1 MMGFDEAL
9 QVVLGLGEPLA
20 LERVRLDDAC
30 QRVLAVPVAARNA
43 SPPVNVSA
51 MDGYAV
57 RDADLR
63 AGEVTLKLA
72 GDSRAGQAPPGP
84 LAQGTCLR
92 VFTGAPTPSGASRVV
107 IQEDVQRAGEF
118 VTFSGVGR
126 GRTHI
131 RSAGSDFRAG
141 AILLEAGTV
150 LDAPRMVALAAADVG
165 EVMVWARPRVR
176 LMATGDEIREP
187 GGLGE
192 GIPDSVSFGVAALV
206 RQWGGVVVGRS
217 RHADDLAA
225 LEQAASRALDEAD
238 IVVVS
243 GGASVG
249 EHDLARAMFAPL
261 GLHLDVDKVA
271 IKPGKPVW
279 VGRCQGKLIVGLPGN
294 PTSAMVTARLL
305 LAPLIAKMAGPCA
318 TQASHWK
325 WELLAGDL
333 PCCGE
338 RETFVR
344 AARSPQGIVPVGNQD
359 AAAQAALARCDA
371 LIRQVPGERAKIAGE
386 PVLVMAF

>member
-9 QVVLGLGEPLA
+9 QVVLELGAPLDA
-20 LERVRLDDAC
+20 EWVRLDDVF
-30 QRVLAVPVAARNA
+30 QRVLAGPVAARDA

-63 AGEVTLKLA
+63 AGEVALKLA

-84 LAQGTCLR
+84 LAHGSCLR

-107 IQEDVQRAGEF
+107 IQEDVQRAGDL
-118 VTFSGVGR
+118 VTFRGVGR

-131 RSAGSDFRAG
+131 RPAGSDFRAG
-141 AILLEAGTV
+141 DILLEAGAV

-165 EVMVWARPRVR
+165 EVMVRTRPRVW
-176 LMATGDEIREP
+176 LLATGDEIREP
-187 GGLGE
+187 GGQGP
-192 GIPDSVSFGVAALV
+192 GIPDSVSFGAAALV

-217 RHADDLAA
+217 QHPDDLPA
-225 LEQAASRALDEAD
+225 LQRAAASALAEAD

-249 EHDLARAMFAPL
+249 EHDLARAMFAPM
-261 GLHLDVDKVA
+261 GLCLDVDKVA

-279 VGRCQGKLIVGLPGN
+279 VGRCQGKLVVGLPGN

-305 LAPLIAKMAGPCA
+305 LAPLVARMSGRCA

-333 PCCGE
+333 PSCGE

-344 AARSPQGIVPVGNQD
+344 AARSAQGIVPVSDQD
-359 AAAQAALARCDA
+359 SAAQAALARCDA
-371 LIRQVPGERAKIAGE
+371 LIRQMPGERAKIAGE
-386 PVLVMAF
+386 PVLVMTF